1 MPVLL
6 VVLQFFRWYNRT
18 KSIFNESQEAYV
30 MKRQYEEPIVLLVS
44 IKQEDI
50 VTASPT
56 KGDNMLDDSFF
67 DWDKEVWHESFISNE
82 KINHFRMRDCLW
94 RILLEYRCNAKCG
107 DAG

>member
-1 MPVLL
+1 
-6 VVLQFFRWYNRT
+6 
-18 KSIFNESQEAYV
+18 

-67 DWDKEVWHESFISNE
+67 D
-82 KINHFRMRDCLW
+82 
-94 RILLEYRCNAKCG
+94 
-107 DAG
+107 